1 MYVGLCIKESGKEWE
16 RSLPCICQNVTQP
29 FCDWFTC
36 VYPGDNTPNIC
47 QPFVLVYGLD
57 EGSSLTS
64 VMEEAM
70 KNLNLIRG
78 LILVN
83 HFNSMTLPDE
93 FLDSD
98 ECSKLPLHVV
108 SRANGQV
115 LLDLLQ
121 RLNVGEICMS
131 RKVDTSVDDPHLTA
145 VRGEHIQLFLC
156 GA

>member
-1 MYVGLCIKESGKEWE
+1 MPL
-16 RSLPCICQNVTQP
+16 R
-29 FCDWFTC
+29 
-36 VYPGDNTPNIC
+36 DNTPNIC
-47 QPFVLVYGLD
+47 QPFFLVYDLD
-57 EGSSLTS
+57 EESSLTL

-70 KNLNLIRG
+70 KNYNFICG

-83 HFNSMTLPDE
+83 RYNNMTLPDE

-98 ECSKLPLHVV
+98 ECSKFPLHVV

-121 RLNVGEICMS
+121 RPNVGEIYMS
-131 RKVDTSVDDPHLTA
+131 RRVDTSVDDPHLTA
-145 VRGEHIQLFLC
+145 ARGEHIHLCLC